1 MTPLWAQPKESH
13 ARILKGDGGSQGLF
27 FCSWKPYSITKRLYK
42 NMSNYIPAAADFFPG
57 MSVSSLAVAYKIIG
71 HECEKSVD
79 MNCGVHVYVV
89 SNSAETL
96 TSIPQNSGKKPR
108 RSWRVG
114 HHLCGNRSSRHC
126 YQCSEE
132 TTTTPR
138 ITQTAQAASLWR
150 RTGTG

>member
-27 FCSWKPYSITKRLYK
+27 FCSWRPYSFTKRLYK

-57 MSVSSLAVAYKIIG
+57 MSVSSLAVAYKIIADFFPGVSVSSLAVAYKIIG

-89 SNSAETL
+89 SNSAE
-96 TSIPQNSGKKPR
+96 SFCAVKSR
-108 RSWRVG
+108 RRA
-114 HHLCGNRSSRHC
+114 HHPVLKLES
-126 YQCSEE
+126 
-132 TTTTPR
+132 
-138 ITQTAQAASLWR
+138 
-150 RTGTG
+150 